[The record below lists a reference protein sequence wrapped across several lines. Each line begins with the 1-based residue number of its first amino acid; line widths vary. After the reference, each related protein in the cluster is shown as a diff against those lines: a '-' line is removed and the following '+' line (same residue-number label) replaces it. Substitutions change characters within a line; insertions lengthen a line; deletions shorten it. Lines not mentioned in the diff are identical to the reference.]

1 MARPFRFKDQLAADM
16 KRYLRWFFH
25 LLAWVS
31 FAALLFA
38 IYKDSLN
45 QTQLTNRPPAP
56 QLELG
61 FTIPHQARH
70 LIVYISRDDY
80 RRVYELEGYRLWST
94 VALLVFG
101 LIAAG
106 LDRPARENNGQ

>member
-1 MARPFRFKDQLAADM
+1 M
-16 KRYLRWFFH
+16 KNYLRWFFY

-31 FAALLFA
+31 FAAVLFA

-45 QTQLTNRPPAP
+45 QTELTSRPQAR

-61 FTIPHQARH
+61 FTIPHHARH
-70 LIVYISRDDY
+70 LMVYISRDDY

-106 LDRPARENNGQ
+106 LDRQGRETSAGK